1 MKSTLYDSKG
11 EKISE
16 ISLPSVFSI
25 RVRQDLAAKYFE
37 ANKFEQIQPYS
48 TYSEAGKRHSAS
60 GTISHQRHK
69 WKGHY
74 GKGIS
79 RLPRK
84 TMWRRGTQFFWI
96 GAEVSQTRGGRVAHP
111 PEGLHSLRKINQKE
125 RKIAIFSGLASSF
138 SEKLIKERYSSLN
151 APVVSAIIE
160 SLPQKSKSLLL
171 SVKNIFG
178 EFTSNLVRNKEV
190 RAGKGK
196 RRGRKYKS
204 NAGLLII
211 KSPDENLRSTLF
223 TIRTIN
229 TLAIRDV
236 YPLGRII
243 LYTKKA
249 VDEINSFNASK
260 EQSSKKNAVQIKQEG
275 AKK

>member
-1 MKSTLYDSKG
+1 MKAEIYNIQGEKMKSINLPDLF
-11 EKISE
+11 ESE
-16 ISLPSVFSI
+16 IRDDIASKL
-25 RVRQDLAAKYFE
+25 FE
-37 ANKFEQIQPYS
+37 IEKMEFRHPYS
-48 TYSEAGKRHSAS
+48 NYAEAGKRHSAS

-79 RLPRK
+79 RVPRK
-84 TMWRRGTQFFWI
+84 AMWRRGTQFFWI

-171 SVKNIFG
+171 
-178 EFTSNLVRNKEV
+178 
-190 RAGKGK
+190 
-196 RRGRKYKS
+196 
-204 NAGLLII
+204 
-211 KSPDENLRSTLF
+211 
-223 TIRTIN
+223 
-229 TLAIRDV
+229 
-236 YPLGRII
+236 
-243 LYTKKA
+243 
-249 VDEINSFNASK
+249 
-260 EQSSKKNAVQIKQEG
+260 
-275 AKK
+275 